1 LKDYYRALGILDD
14 AEDIIIRAAYRAL
27 AQRYHPD
34 KWKGDPLE
42 ANRKMSEINEAND
55 TLSDPIKRKKYDE
68 EYFQN
73 RARNESADDEES
85 DANFIAEEDE
95 AWQMALE
102 FFPHLN
108 NQYNELKKLSLIVA
122 NTFRAILIEKKSYKN
137 CFKLKKILEEDYYQ
151 RYFGDDEE
159 IRSLV
164 KDLIKN
170 GKRKQALQVNKI
182 IRLLGSSVTCEQIK
196 KKLFDDFIASSDIEI
211 KSLIKKLH
219 FEDDKLKHE
228 EIMELLN
235 YLKIYVSNTDRSIWT
250 GMRLYKFQM
259 NGLDVSYDRID
270 LINYLKENIK

>member
-1 LKDYYRALGILDD
+1 MKDYYRILGILDD

-34 KWKGDPLE
+34 KWKGDPIE

-108 NQYNELKKLSLIVA
+108 NQYNELRKLSLIVA
-122 NTFRAILIEKKSYKN
+122 NTFRAILIEKKNYKES
-137 CFKLKKILEEDYYQ
+137 LKIKNIIENDYLQ
-151 RYFGDDEE
+151 RYFGDD
-159 IRSLV
+159 
-164 KDLIKN
+164 KDIQLLARDLLTS
-170 GKRKQALQVNKI
+170 GKRKQALKVNKI
-182 IRLLGSSVTCEQIK
+182 IGLLGSSVTKEQIQ
-196 KKLFDDFIASSDIEI
+196 KKLFKEFPPIADEKTIE
-211 KSLIKKLH
+211 LIKKLN
-219 FEDDKLKHE
+219 FYADILEHE
-228 EIMELLN
+228 EIITLLNFFNVDHSFIKVKWGFLYKIKNDNKECGRDLIIELLKS
-235 YLKIYVSNTDRSIWT
+235 KI
-250 GMRLYKFQM
+250 K
-259 NGLDVSYDRID
+259 
-270 LINYLKENIK
+270 